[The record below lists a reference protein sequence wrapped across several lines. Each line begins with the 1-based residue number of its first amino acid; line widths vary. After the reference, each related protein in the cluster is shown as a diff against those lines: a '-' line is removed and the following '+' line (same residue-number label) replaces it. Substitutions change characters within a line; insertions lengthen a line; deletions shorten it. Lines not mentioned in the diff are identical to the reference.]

1 MQEEKVGEKSK
12 RKKIFADLTLIL
24 ALIFVGLSVFLIMEL
39 TRKDGAYISVEVD
52 GAEAQVI
59 SLSEDGT
66 YVLGDGSNVL
76 VVEGGEA
83 YMKHADCPDGTC
95 IRTGKISR
103 TGEKIVCLPNR
114 VYITVMGADEEMLK

>member
-1 MQEEKVGEKSK
+1 MQDGKVREESK
-12 RKKIFADLTLIL
+12 RKKLFADLTLIL

-39 TRKDGAYISVEVD
+39 TRDKGAYVSVVVD
-52 GAEAQVI
+52 GGEEQI
-59 SLSEDGT
+59 IPLSRDGT

-76 VVEGGEA
+76 VIEGREA

-95 IRTGKISR
+95 VRVGRISK

-114 VYITVMGADEEMLK
+114 VFITVLGADEEVLE